1 MSKWKL
7 RTLDINSFK
16 VFEEFSESF
25 DNDLTVLDGPNG
37 FGKTSVFDALQL
49 LLCGEI
55 PRIIALFNSLKGN
68 KKKHYERNLYW
79 NNNSK
84 SSIKIKAEFYCGD
97 ETICLMKMAN
107 LKELNDK
114 KNHQPLNFDIFKLYE
129 LSSFDDVESAN
140 LIEDEQSYIK
150 NVFGPNFLSNFSV
163 LNYISQDNNSVIV
176 PDTNNKTSRFDQIS
190 HLIKL
195 DEVNEKL
202 VGLRDLEVS
211 RKKRMKA
218 LEGDISIV
226 NGQIDSL
233 TLAIKKDSPQVDYK
247 RISTSITIPQWD
259 KEVPVISTKKEDYEE
274 LLKQVVL
281 LDNAKAQVDEIDL
294 RLNNNQYNELVA
306 KPEFTLAI
314 YLGNHFSKHDG
325 LVKDKSTIDSYKSQI
340 KLLKTS
346 EETVTLEQLV
356 KLTLVSND
364 LITNIKTK
372 VEERIRLKS
381 TTDGHIAKLT
391 EIDQLRLSIIEKQQE
406 HEVECLLCGF
416 DYTTNQLL
424 IDALE
429 LKSKNITE
437 FIERHDMSYKV
448 CLDAL
453 KSLLKAEGEK
463 LTTQLKSLELNFN
476 LSLLEELEE
485 NKLKKSN
492 IDLITQK
499 LTAYGISLPIEY
511 SSDDQIKEQTLK
523 EIKVKVLSLRK
534 VESDSLQSGVMGFF
548 NECFKTINELKS
560 INIADVQNK
569 SLYINS
575 QYNLKIN
582 SELNSQKL
590 IVKAH
595 KKAQANLDKFGSKL
609 TKLIETTNTVKNTY
623 SSETIGQVESLFHI
637 YSGRLIQNY
646 QRGLG
651 LFIDTEESSTNKTKN
666 LHFFTADGSSYD
678 AVLSMS
684 SGQVAALTLAFFL
697 SLNRKYAQTAFILI
711 DDPTQSMD
719 EINIA
724 SLSDLLRI
732 ELRDRQVIISTHEQE
747 VSDYLRYRYLRG
759 GLQASSIHLQ
769 NKYSEKLIEIS

>member
-7 RTLDINSFK
+7 RKLEINSFK

-55 PRIIALFNSLKGN
+55 PRIIALYNSLKGN

-79 NNNSK
+79 NNKSQ
-84 SSIKIKAEFYCGD
+84 SSIKIKAEFYCSD

-107 LKELNDK
+107 LKELTDK
-114 KNHQPLNFDIFKLYE
+114 KNHQPLNFNIFKLYE
-129 LSSFDDVESAN
+129 LSSFDELESAN

-150 NVFGPNFLSNFSV
+150 NVFGPDFLSNFSV

-202 VGLRDLEVS
+202 VGLRDLESS
-211 RKKRMKA
+211 RKKRIKA

-226 NGQIDSL
+226 NGHIDTL

-259 KEVPVISTKKEDYEE
+259 KEAPVISTKKEDYEE
-274 LLKQVVL
+274 LLKEVAL
-281 LDNAKAQVDEIDL
+281 LDNAKVQVDEIEL

-314 YLGNHFSKHDG
+314 YLGNHFSKHDE
-325 LVKDKSTIDSYKSQI
+325 LVKEKSTIDSYKSQI

-346 EETVTLEQLV
+346 EETVTLKQLD
-356 KLTLVSND
+356 KLTLVFND
-364 LITNIKTK
+364 LITKIKIK
-372 VEERIRLKS
+372 ISERIKLKS

-429 LKSKNITE
+429 LKSKSIIE
-437 FIERHDMSYKV
+437 VIERHDKSYKV

-463 LTTQLKSLELNFN
+463 LTTQLKLLELNFN

-492 IDLITQK
+492 IELITQK
-499 LTAYGISLPIEY
+499 LTTYGISLPLEY
-511 SSDDQIKEQTLK
+511 SSDDQIKEQRLK
-523 EIKVKVLSLRK
+523 DIKVKVLSLRK
-534 VESDSLQSGVMGFF
+534 IESDSLQSGVMGFF
-548 NECFKTINELKS
+548 NECFKAINELKS
-560 INIADVQNK
+560 INITDVQNK

-582 SELNSQKL
+582 SELSSQKL

-595 KKAQANLDKFGSKL
+595 EKAKNNLNKLGSKL
-609 TKLIETTNTVKNTY
+609 TKLIETTNRVKNTY

-724 SLSDLLRI
+724 SLSDLLRV

-759 GLQASSIHLQ
+759 GLKANSIHLQ
-769 NKYSEKLIEIS
+769 NKYSESLIEK